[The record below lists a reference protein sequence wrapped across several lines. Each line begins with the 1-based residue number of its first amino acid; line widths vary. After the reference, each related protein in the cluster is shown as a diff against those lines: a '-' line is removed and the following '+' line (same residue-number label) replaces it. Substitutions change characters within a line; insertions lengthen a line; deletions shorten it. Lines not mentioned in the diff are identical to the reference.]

1 MKLQDVYQ
9 DSLTPTDFRLLE
21 QQTPTFLAWMQ
32 RFGQKFV
39 PSLIA
44 EFAT

>member
-9 DSLTPTDFRLLE
+9 VSLPPTDFRLLF
-21 QQTPTFLAWMQ
+21 QQAPTFLAWMQ
-32 RFGQKFV
+32 RFEQEFV

-44 EFAT
+44 EFAI